1 LHLTGLERLKS
12 VTLDIYQSQLCMRG
26 MEARKRPN
34 QTLNYLFVGN
44 PGTGKTTVARL
55 FGMLLIELGVRRS
68 IGDGAF
74 NETSGS
80 KLKQMGEKKAT
91 EFVEKSIGGVLFV
104 DEAYDLNDGGAGR
117 EILNHIMEIAENHR
131 LDTSIILAGCAA
143 QRSIDS
149 LALTPHDASADI
161 KMT

>member
-1 LHLTGLERLKS
+1 MHLTGLERLKS

-55 FGMLLIELGVRRS
+55 FGMLLIELGVRKS
-68 IGDGAF
+68 ISDGAF

-80 KLKQMGEKKAT
+80 KLKQMGEKKAK

-104 DEAYDLNDGGAGR
+104 DAAYDLNDTGAGQ
-117 EILNHIMEIAENHR
+117 EILNHIMEIAENNR

-143 QRSIDS
+143 QPSY
-149 LALTPHDASADI
+149 
-161 KMT
+161 